1 MKNWDLAIIH
11 RETIS
16 SIIIKKRKVK
26 FSRQANHVGKRSA
39 KLNHK
44 GYLSSASQFFITVYS
59 HHCTWWK
66 LVEVRFLFL
75 SYLSLH
81 SQFWL
86 SASHCCCPVQEKGK
100 HWDSLP
106 GGGGIWVMCRVQ
118 PRKEATFQRGC
129 WRPRRCREVET
140 TWLWHRNCWLE

>member
-26 FSRQANHVGKRSA
+26 FSRQANHVGERSA

-59 HHCTWWK
+59 HHCTWWE

-100 HWDSLP
+100 HGIPFLVEEAFGWCAECSLGRRQHSRGADGGP
-106 GGGGIWVMCRVQ
+106 GDAERL
-118 PRKEATFQRGC
+118 
-129 WRPRRCREVET
+129 RPPGSGTET
-140 TWLWHRNCWLE
+140 AD